1 MRGEEHPSPD
11 ARASDAAVASRRGL
25 KAARARARR
34 ILVTRDDGAMR
45 RDGRRRARC
54 EGCLETTR
62 EARGGKYFVSR
73 ERFVRSSPRDAS
85 RVERRRRRP
94 FRRRGGH
101 VDFGGDR
108 PGRRLGDATG
118 DGKTDAT
125 GSIEDASG
133 ARGEGARERNDDDFD
148 VMC

>member
-1 MRGEEHPSPD
+1 MGNILFRANDSF
-11 ARASDAAVASRRGL
+11 ARLRATRRAS
-25 KAARARARR
+25 
-34 ILVTRDDGAMR
+34 
-45 RDGRRRARC
+45 
-54 EGCLETTR
+54 
-62 EARGGKYFVSR
+62 
-73 ERFVRSSPRDAS
+73 
-85 RVERRRRRP
+85 ERRRRRP

-133 ARGEGARERNDDDFD
+133 ARGGGAREER
-148 VMC
+148 

>member
-1 MRGEEHPSPD
+1 
-11 ARASDAAVASRRGL
+11 
-25 KAARARARR
+25 
-34 ILVTRDDGAMR
+34 
-45 RDGRRRARC
+45 
-54 EGCLETTR
+54 
-62 EARGGKYFVSR
+62 
-73 ERFVRSSPRDAS
+73 
-85 RVERRRRRP
+85 
-94 FRRRGGH
+94 

-118 DGKTDAT
+118 DGKTRE